1 MTFSQRTLAA
11 LAVVAVLG
19 LGATNTQAAIVINF
33 GGAPVGTILATVPP
47 GNSINTATTI
57 TVPTGFT
64 VTSIGAGDQS
74 GLSTVAPNN
83 TFTVNPG
90 TWVLSPGTPTTL
102 VKSWQTTA
110 GTFTETLNTL
120 TNIDRTTTNAL
131 ILFYSGTLTG
141 PGITGSQPAFM
152 EATFNQVQ
160 GPPNGAITA
169 SLTDTSTPPPGVPEP
184 STMVLAGL
192 GALGLIGYGLRRRKA
207 MGA

>member
-1 MTFSQRTLAA
+1 MTFSQRTLAT
-11 LAVVAVLG
+11 LAAVAVLG
-19 LGATNTQAAIVINF
+19 LGATNAQAAIVVNF
-33 GGAPVGTILATVPP
+33 GGAPVGTITATVPP

-57 TVPTGFT
+57 SMPTGFI

-74 GLSTVAPNN
+74 GLAVGGS
-83 TFTVNPG
+83 FTVNPG

-102 VKSWQTTA
+102 VKSWTTTA

-169 SLTDTSTPPPGVPEP
+169 SLTDTSTNPIPEP
-184 STMVLAGL
+184 STVVLAGL